1 MNLIDTHN
9 HIDTDIF
16 STNRQEIIHTARK
29 NGIIAQIVVGF
40 SGDRW
45 QHLLSQ
51 CAQENDLYPA
61 LGLHPLHLDPRS
73 NDHIKELQNLVQ
85 TEHVIAIGE
94 IGLDFFHPNAEKKQ
108 QTLFFE
114 EQLEI
119 AEDAGL
125 PVLLHIRKAH
135 DQVLAILRKR
145 RKPVSG
151 IVHGFSGSMQQAEQ
165 FIALGM
171 YLGFGGAITYDRA
184 RKLRHIA
191 SKIPLDRIVLETDAP
206 FMTPS
211 TYHGTPNKPAY
222 LQETAHIL
230 AVLRNVSIEEIA
242 EKTTEN
248 AKKLFML

>member
-16 STNRQEIIHTARK
+16 STNRQEVVRTARK

-61 LGLHPLHLDPRS
+61 LGVHPLHLDSRS
-73 NDHIKELQNLVQ
+73 EDYIQDLQNLIQ
-85 TEHVIAIGE
+85 TKPIIAIGE
-94 IGLDFFHPNAEKKQ
+94 IGLDFFYKNAEKKQ

-114 EQLEI
+114 KQLEI
-119 AEDAGL
+119 AEDRRL

-145 RKPVSG
+145 HKPVSG

-171 YLGFGGAITYDRA
+171 YLGFGGAITYERA
-184 RKLRHIA
+184 RKIRHIA
-191 SKIPLDRIVLETDAP
+191 SKIPLDHIVLETDAP

-211 TYHGTPNKPAY
+211 TYHGTPNKPGY
-222 LQETAHIL
+222 LLETARTL
-230 AVLRNVSIEEIA
+230 AILRNVSIEEIA

-248 AKKLFML
+248 AKKIFML

>member
-16 STNRQEIIHTARK
+16 STNRQEVVRAARK
-29 NGIIAQIVVGF
+29 NGVIAQIVVGF

-45 QHLLSQ
+45 QHLLYQ

-61 LGLHPLHLDPRS
+61 LGIHPLHLDPHS
-73 NDHIKELQNLVQ
+73 EDYIQDLQNLVQ
-85 TEHVIAIGE
+85 TERIIAIGE

-114 EQLEI
+114 KQLEI

-145 RKPVSG
+145 RKPGSG

-171 YLGFGGAITYDRA
+171 YLGFGGAITYERA
-184 RKLRHIA
+184 RKIRHIA
-191 SKIPLDRIVLETDAP
+191 SKIALNHIVLETDAP

-211 TYHGTPNKPAY
+211 TYHGTPNTPGY
-222 LQETAHIL
+222 LLETARTL
-230 AVLRNVSIEEIA
+230 AMLQNVSIEEIA

-248 AKKLFML
+248 ARKLFML